1 MTAPTWTCANHP
13 DRTTMLRCNRCEKP
27 ICSKCAVQTPVGYR
41 CKECVRGQQAVFETA
56 TRLDRVVAAI
66 VAAIA
71 TGVAVALLTFIGFWG
86 LLVAPVVGG
95 GVAEVVRWAVRRRR
109 SRQLP
114 WAAGIGGAVGAAA
127 NLLGPAFNL
136 LLALTASGDGSF
148 LAGALLSAGWRL
160 AFAVLIV
167 GAMVARLRGIRI
179 GG

>member
-13 DRTTMLRCNRCEKP
+13 DRPTTLRCNRCEKP
-27 ICSKCAVQTPVGYR
+27 ICSKCAIQTPVGYR

-56 TRLDRVVAAI
+56 RPLDKVVAGVI
-66 VAAIA
+66 AAIGTA
-71 TGVAVALLTFIGFWG
+71 LGVSLLAFIGFWG

-114 WAAGIGGAVGAAA
+114 WAAGIGGGLGAAVT
-127 NLLGPAFNL
+127 LVGPAFNL

-148 LAGALLSAGWRL
+148 LAGSLLEAAWRVG
-160 AFAVLIV
+160 FAVLII
-167 GAMVARLRGIRI
+167 GALVARLRGIRI